1 MPLYSGC
8 SLKCFVIISF
18 SAVLA
23 ACCSVGSRTSHVA
36 KHFLQKYW
44 HGMPDF
50 LNSSSN
56 LRTKLP
62 HSAVTVRICIIVR
75 SRNNL
80 HTCKLPLAGSRSP
93 LVKYARGSHIG
104 CHSTSLFFQLY
115 KPQRGSLFRDTF
127 VQFWKKKIDLCFSCF
142 IIGPYITTS
151 ASPG

>member
-36 KHFLQKYW
+36 KLFLQKYW

-56 LRTKLP
+56 ESLLSPTSLLVLRSETTSERTLGAIF
-62 HSAVTVRICIIVR
+62 SAISGMGSI
-75 SRNNL
+75 S
-80 HTCKLPLAGSRSP
+80 LPL
-93 LVKYARGSHIG
+93 KYLAN
-104 CHSTSLFFQLY
+104 L
-115 KPQRGSLFRDTF
+115 P
-127 VQFWKKKIDLCFSCF
+127 
-142 IIGPYITTS
+142 
-151 ASPG
+151 